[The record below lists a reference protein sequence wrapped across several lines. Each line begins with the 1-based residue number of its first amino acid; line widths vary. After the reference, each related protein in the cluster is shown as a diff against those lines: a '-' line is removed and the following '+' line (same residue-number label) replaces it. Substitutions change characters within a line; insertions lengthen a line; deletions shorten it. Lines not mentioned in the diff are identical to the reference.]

1 MRANNVIK
9 LYERLKELGT
19 QLSQD
24 DIKKIFDLSNDTAE
38 KILELDDLSCWEYI
52 RRIIYKKELKEN
64 LNEVVNI
71 VCDKKNKERAKEITH
86 VACDIDVINSG
97 NLLKIMKIVANTK
110 IDECAKWVVETAC
123 DEDIVSSESVV
134 EATTIVSNAKG
145 SLQAERAFQILKRLN
160 RNKANNEETLKLAKL
175 FASAKDFTV
184 LPAAYIVANDTDVN
198 DNGYAV
204 ELTKILLNSKGKNQ
218 SLNAEGVARSLK
230 VIKSGKVIELTKI
243 VSKAIDRVQSEYAAL
258 TIIHEI
264 DNENIEAIARRIANE
279 KDVKKSLL
287 LYNLIS
293 VGVELDECE
302 KVLKALKKDINVT
315 NIPAIGNL
323 MSNKGYLICAK
334 PYRSICE
341 ILEDEN
347 EYIPFLSA
355 FNMSEDDA
363 INGLKEIEDKFP
375 YVDYDEVSNC
385 YVKVCK
391 SKRGSK

>member
-9 LYERLKELGT
+9 LYERLKELGI

-71 VCDKKNKERAKEITH
+71 LCDKQNKEKVKEITH

-110 IDECAKWVVETAC
+110 IDECAKWVVEAAC

-145 SLQAERAFQILKRLN
+145 SLQAERAFLILKRLN
-160 RNKANNEETLKLAKL
+160 RNKAKKEETLKLAKM

-184 LPAAYIVANDTDVN
+184 LPAAYIVANDIDVN

-258 TIIHEI
+258 TIIREI

-323 MSNKGYLICAK
+323 MSNKGYLGCAK

-391 SKRGSK
+391 SKKESK